1 MSGSLSYS
9 KATGLRLAILLQLL
23 MRTIM
28 TLLVALIYS
37 WLTTLILLAVVPFVA
52 AASLVRYKAVNGQAD
67 TNRKA
72 LEKASKVQFTTHQHL

>member
-1 MSGSLSYS
+1 MSGFLSYS

-52 AASLVRYKAVNGQAD
+52 AASLVRYKAVHGQAD

-72 LEKASKVQFTTHQHL
+72 LEKASKVQFVTR